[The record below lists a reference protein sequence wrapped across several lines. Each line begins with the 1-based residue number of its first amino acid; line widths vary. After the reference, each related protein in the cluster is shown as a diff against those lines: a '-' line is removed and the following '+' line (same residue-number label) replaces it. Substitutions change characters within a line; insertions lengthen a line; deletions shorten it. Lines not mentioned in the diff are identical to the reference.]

1 MTLTEAFSAALV
13 ADDPADG
20 LNVDLYGWLIGT
32 WDTVIH
38 DFDDPAQPPRTSRG
52 EWIFVRTL
60 LGHSIQDVFIV
71 PSRKARAA
79 GDWGEANTRYGL
91 THRQSIPGTDKWRI
105 DYFGPHKA
113 VHSHLVAE
121 RQGDEIVQS
130 GVDEHGR
137 PLRWVFYDM
146 TPSHFLW
153 RAEYQEDGE
162 WVLIT
167 RFEVTRRESV

>member
-71 PSRKARAA
+71 PSREARAA

-91 THRQSIPGTDKWRI
+91 THRQSIRYD
-105 DYFGPHKA
+105 A
-113 VHSHLVAE
+113 N
-121 RQGDEIVQS
+121 
-130 GVDEHGR
+130 
-137 PLRWVFYDM
+137 PLPLARWVSRERRVGINNSLRGDAARIRIAVAPAR
-146 TPSHFLW
+146 TVRHLIALW
-153 RAEYQEDGE
+153 NTA
-162 WVLIT
+162 
-167 RFEVTRRESV
+167 